1 MSDYRSTLVLEENK
15 QKTPIDINDMK
26 GGIKIT
32 DKVKSTIVLDTKPVE
47 KPKVSSL
54 PLAIESSMK
63 IEILSLQEGDKKKNL
78 KSTLPK

>member
-15 QKTPIDINDMK
+15 QRTTIDVNDKK

-54 PLAIESSMK
+54 P
-63 IEILSLQEGDKKKNL
+63 
-78 KSTLPK
+78 